1 MTYLQNDPR
10 HSNPPRKWLLL
21 SLLLATCLPLWLS
34 GCGSDEKS
42 GNGGNGGNG
51 ANGRPAITVT
61 WAPAS
66 EQQVRE
72 VRHAVGSIEALAS
85 PAIAAQV
92 SGAIES
98 IHVEEGERVE
108 RGEILA
114 NIEAADHRDERAS
127 AAADVARLRA
137 QVEVQQRN
145 LRRTRELYAE
155 EHISEDE
162 VDNAEAELESREQR
176 LAAAQAKLRRAE
188 RDLARTSI
196 RADIDGVVSERLV
209 STGDYVS
216 TGTPLFNLVDLSRL
230 RVRIP
235 LSERL
240 VGRIDEQTPL
250 KLRNH
255 SEPQHYLETTVAET
269 RPEISSS
276 TLSMHLLAFIDNPG
290 NWQPGASVDAEVV
303 LDIRE
308 DVVLPTQSVVR
319 RPAGHVAYILS
330 EDGNSV
336 IERKVET
343 GARMGDRVEITS
355 GIEPGDK
362 VIVDGAGFL
371 SDGAKVRAQRYDA
384 SSAVA
389 ATE

>member
-1 MTYLQNDPR
+1 MTYLQTDPKL
-10 HSNPPRKWLLL
+10 SKSPRKWLLL

-34 GCGSDEKS
+34 GCSSDEKS
-42 GNGGNGGNG
+42 GNG
-51 ANGRPAITVT
+51 ANGQPALTVT

-72 VRHAVGSIEALAS
+72 VRHAVGSIEALVS

-92 SGAIES
+92 SGTIES

-108 RGEILA
+108 RGEKLA
-114 NIEAADHRDERAS
+114 NIEAADYRDERSS

-162 VDNAEAELESREQR
+162 VDNAEAELEGREQR
-176 LAAAQAKLRRAE
+176 LAAAQAKLRLAE

-196 RADIDGVVSERLV
+196 RADIDGVVSKRLV

-216 TGTPLFNLVDLSRL
+216 AGTPLFNLVNLNRL

-240 VGRIDEQTPL
+240 IGRVDEQTPL
-250 KLRNH
+250 KLRSH
-255 SEPQHYLETTVAET
+255 TDPQHYLETTVTET

-336 IERKVET
+336 LESKVET

-384 SSAVA
+384 SSAAA